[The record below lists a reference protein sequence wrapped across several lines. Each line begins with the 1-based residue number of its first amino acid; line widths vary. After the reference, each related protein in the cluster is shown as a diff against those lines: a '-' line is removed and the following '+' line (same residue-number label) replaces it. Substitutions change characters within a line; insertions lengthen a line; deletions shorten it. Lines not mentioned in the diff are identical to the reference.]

1 MEEIR
6 CLSATGQ
13 LGYGIVKDSF
23 YRGIEKTPHFIG
35 ADMGSIDPGPYSL
48 GSGSSMKSYSN
59 IKSDLELL
67 IVAGK
72 DLGIPVLMGSA
83 GTAGGDI
90 HLSYYLDIIREI
102 AKENSLDLSVAAIH
116 SELSNGFVK
125 EKLVQKK
132 IKVHSQNVPELT
144 EEVVD
149 QSVRIVAQAGVE
161 PYINALCE
169 GVDIVITGRS
179 SDTSIFAAYPIH
191 KGYDRGL
198 AFHMAKIVECA
209 SLCAEP
215 GGRDAIMA
223 YLHDDHFL
231 LESMNPQR
239 HCTPLSVAAH
249 SLYEECNPYEVVEP
263 GGRLELDNAVYKAVN
278 EHITKVSGSKWIPAE
293 KYTVKLEG
301 ARLDGYRSL
310 AIGIIKDPYMM
321 KEIDYV
327 IKDVESIVR
336 RVEDRHDDYQLQF
349 RVYGR
354 DSSEMTV
361 FIISLAESQELAHA
375 VCGIA
380 KQNFLH
386 VSYPGIKATS
396 GNMAIPFSP
405 DVMDIGASYSFNVY
419 HIMEVENPLECF
431 NVEYIHV
438 KHSGN
443 MSRG

>member
-23 YRGIEKTPHFIG
+23 YRGLEKGPHFIG

-72 DLGIPVLMGSA
+72 KLGIPVLMGSA
-83 GTAGGDI
+83 GTAGGDV
-90 HLSYYLDIIREI
+90 HLSYYLDIVQEI
-102 AKENSLDLSVAAIH
+102 AKENSLDLTIAAIY
-116 SELSNGFVK
+116 SEVSKGMVK
-125 EKLVQKK
+125 EKLMQKK
-132 IKVHSQNVPELT
+132 IKVHSPNVPELT
-144 EEVVD
+144 EEGID
-149 QSVRIVAQAGVE
+149 QSIRIVAQAGVE
-161 PYINALCE
+161 PYMEALNE
-169 GVDIVITGRS
+169 EVDVVIAGRS
-179 SDTSIFAAYPIH
+179 SDTSIFASYPIY
-191 KGYDRGL
+191 KGYDKGL
-198 AFHMAKIVECA
+198 AIHMAKIVECA

-223 YLHDDHFL
+223 YLRDDHFV

-263 GGRLELDNAVYKAVN
+263 GGRLVLDDVLYEAVN
-278 EHITKVSGSKWIPAE
+278 EHVTMVSGSKWIPAE

-301 ARLDGYRSL
+301 ARLDGMRSL
-310 AIGIIKDPYMM
+310 AIGVIMDPYMI

-327 IKDVESIVR
+327 MREVESIVR
-336 RVEDRHDDYQLQF
+336 RVEDRHDYQLQF
-349 RVYGR
+349 RIYGR

-361 FIISLAESQELAHA
+361 FIISMAESQELAHA

-405 DVMDIGASYSFNVY
+405 DVIDIGASYSFNIY
-419 HIMEVENPLECF
+419 HIMEVETPLECF
-431 NVEYIHV
+431 KINYLDVKGGSHV
-438 KHSGN
+438 
-443 MSRG
+443 